1 MRKQIL
7 SILMLVGVMTQ
18 AQNIQQGLKSM
29 DMEQYSS
36 AQKTFEDLV
45 KSKPTAEHYYY
56 LGYFYAKRENAEL
69 AKANFEKGLAADKKY
84 PLNQIG
90 LGEVKLMQGDK
101 AGAKAIFDEAISKS
115 KSKNHDVLYRIG
127 EAYIAHEGNKD
138 ANEAVRI
145 LEMAI
150 KLKEATP
157 DTYTALADAYVA
169 TQKPE
174 NGKEA
179 SKNYSFAIN
188 RSNGKSGK
196 PSAKQAELRLL
207 VPNPDYTDVLKEYKE
222 SMRLDPSYTPIY
234 RKIGELYQKAD
245 RLDSAIVYYERYMER
260 SERSEEVRYRY
271 AVFLYQTKKYEKSLS
286 ELKALEGKVKYPEY
300 YRWLAYAQQK
310 SGMNQEAKT
319 NLDKFMAS
327 NPKLTFA
334 SDYECYANIAFGL
347 NNKEDAYNNL
357 RKASEK
363 ELDNDKS
370 VAYIERIADTV
381 ANQKMIDTA
390 STRKNYQQ
398 VANIY
403 DEIVEKY
410 KGTKKKY
417 TYQLYAGFYRTF
429 SKEYDKADAG
439 LAKAIAI
446 APDEASAYIF
456 RADNKVAQN
465 SKDAAEKAEAKP
477 YYEKYLEITDKL
489 ITEAKD
495 KEKAA
500 NRFKD
505 NRAKAYRY
513 LGNYFYGKKD
523 LPKAKEY
530 AQKVLDT
537 KTAKADYIKYAE
549 DMLKLKAI
557 PTTTNTTPKTGTNP
571 TPKTGT
577 KKPN

>member
-7 SILMLVGVMTQ
+7 SILMFVGVVAQ

-45 KSKPTAEHYYY
+45 KSKPTAENYYY

-69 AKANFEKGLAADKKY
+69 AKANFEKGLAADKKNL
-84 PLNQIG
+84 LNQVG
-90 LGEVKLMQGDK
+90 LGEVKLIQGDK
-101 AGAKAIFDEAISKS
+101 AGAKALFDDAMS
-115 KSKNHDVLYRIG
+115 KSKNKNHDILYRIG
-127 EAYIAHEGNKD
+127 ESYIAHEGNKD

-150 KLKEATP
+150 KLKDATP

-169 TQKPE
+169 TQKAE

-188 RSNGKSGK
+188 RSAGKSGK

-245 RLDSAIVYYERYMER
+245 KLDSAIVYYERYMER

-310 SGMNQEAKT
+310 NGMNQEAKA

-327 NPKLTFA
+327 NPKATFA
-334 SDYECYANIAFGL
+334 GDYECYANIAFGL
-347 NNKEDAYNNL
+347 KNQDDAFSNL
-357 RKASEK
+357 RKASDK
-363 ELDNDKS
+363 EQDNDKS
-370 VAYIERIADTV
+370 VAYIERIADTLSNQSKYKEV
-381 ANQKMIDTA
+381 ADT
-390 STRKNYQQ
+390 
-398 VANIY
+398 Y
-403 DEIVEKY
+403 DEIVSKY

-417 TYQLYAGFYRTF
+417 TYQLYAGYYRTF
-429 SKEYDKADAG
+429 SKEYDKADEG
-439 LAKAIAI
+439 LAKAITI
-446 APDEASAYIF
+446 APEEAGAYIY

-465 SKDAAEKAEAKP
+465 PNDNVEKAEAKQ

-489 ITEAKD
+489 LAEAKD
-495 KEKAA
+495 KEKVA
-500 NRFKD
+500 NRLKD

-513 LGNYFYGKKD
+513 LSGYYYYNKKD
-523 LPKAKEY
+523 LTKTQEY
-530 AQKVLDT
+530 AKLIVDS
-537 KTAKADYIKYAE
+537 KTSKANWIKDAE
-549 DMLKLKAI
+549 DLLKLKEI
-557 PTTTNTTPKTGTNP
+557 PKVTPKQTPKTTPKTGGT
-571 TPKTGT
+571 T